1 MRVAK
6 DAVDGLYGPPCTPCA
21 SASSSSSEG
30 PQLSSARRVV
40 AGGLGMQNKEGFAT
54 LYPIAKVMG
63 AGLFFLFFLISP
75 LFTVF
80 VFMWMNSC
88 GRVEGGGGARV
99 LW

>member
-1 MRVAK
+1 
-6 DAVDGLYGPPCTPCA
+6 
-21 SASSSSSEG
+21 
-30 PQLSSARRVV
+30 
-40 AGGLGMQNKEGFAT
+40 MQNKEGFAT
-54 LYPIAKVMG
+54 LYPLAKVMG

-88 GRVEGGGGARV
+88 GRVEGGGGVRV